1 MVDPASVAEAGAA
14 ITARIRAAA
23 HGRAVQLIA
32 VTKGFE
38 VDAIT
43 AAVAAG
49 CTAVGENYA
58 QELQHKAEE
67 LRLPGTQARPEIHFI
82 GQLQTNKV
90 RAIASIVDVWQTVD
104 RPSLALEIA
113 KRAPAA
119 RIFVQVNT
127 TDEPQKGGC
136 APVDAPALVEHCR
149 TEGLQVEGLMT
160 VGPTSTDHDATAAAF
175 GSLRDMAGQL
185 GLAGLSM
192 GMSGDFE
199 LAIAHGATHVRIG
212 GALFGP
218 RPDQRTQI
226 R

>member
-1 MVDPASVAEAGAA
+1 MVDPASVAEAVATV
-14 ITARIRAAA
+14 TARIRAAA
-23 HGRAVQLIA
+23 HGRAVQLVA
-32 VTKGFE
+32 VTKGFD

-58 QELQHKAEE
+58 QELQQKA
-67 LRLPGTQARPEIHFI
+67 RALPTDDAWARPELHFI

-90 RAIASIVDVWQTVD
+90 RSIASIVDVWQTVD
-104 RPSLALEIA
+104 RISLADEIA
-113 KRAPAA
+113 KRAPEA
-119 RIFVQVNT
+119 RVFVQVNM

-136 APVDAPALVEHCR
+136 APADAPALVEHCR
-149 TEGLQVEGLMT
+149 TKGLRLEGLMT
-160 VGPTSTDHDATAAAF
+160 IGPTSTHPVDTAAAF
-175 GSLRDMAGQL
+175 ASLRVIADQVGVE
-185 GLAGLSM
+185 GLSM

-218 RPDQRTQI
+218 RPYRRTQI
-226 R
+226 G